1 MKILFAGD
9 EHPYSAFALKEV
21 MRLAMNTW
29 ADVTLLAVSAAPA
42 VHEAEGYGTLAPDQ
56 PLARALHQY
65 RESFLQ
71 GAEEE
76 GSPYALGN
84 WQFEWLPLKSGLW
97 EELLINRGVK
107 KDLKVRLRTGNE
119 AQEILAQA
127 KEEESDLIVLGC
139 TGGGQCIWQGAAAPV
154 PQRVVNDAD
163 CSVLLVKEEQPVTRI
178 LACLDQSY
186 ISQDSLEMINQV
198 ATIHGAQLELI
209 GLSSEGSMKKDV
221 YRRLIEI
228 GDYYEDRQIK
238 VSTRLAEIAEFEGLI
253 EKELKQDLLALWM
266 GKKSLLDRFFPR
278 DWAGRFVSKCQS
290 SVLVMR

>member
-9 EHPYSAFALKEV
+9 EHPYSAYALQEV
-21 MRLAMNTW
+21 VRLALNTW
-29 ADVTLLAVSAAPA
+29 ADVTLLGVSPGGPGR
-42 VHEAEGYGTLAPDQ
+42 EAEGPGSQTADQ
-56 PLARALHQY
+56 PLARALHHY
-65 RESFLQ
+65 RETFLA

-76 GSPYALGN
+76 GSPYALGD
-84 WQFEWLPLKSGLW
+84 WRYEWLALGSGVW
-97 EELLINRGVK
+97 EEMLVRRGVK
-107 KDLKVRLRTGNE
+107 KDLKVRLRSGNE
-119 AQEILAQA
+119 AQEILAEA
-127 KEEESDLIVLGC
+127 KGEESDLIVLGC
-139 TGGGQCIWQGAAAPV
+139 TGGGQCIWQGAASV
-154 PQRVVNDAD
+154 PQRVVNEAD
-163 CSVLLVKEEQPVTRI
+163 CSVLLVKEAQPINRI

-209 GLSSEGSMKKDV
+209 GLSGEGGLKKDV

-238 VSTRLAEIAEFEGLI
+238 VSTRLTEVAEFEGLM
-253 EKELKQDLLALWM
+253 EQELKQDLLALWM
-266 GKKSLLDRFFPR
+266 GKKSLLERFFPR